1 MANEIAQEEFGK
13 LHDEI
18 VEACSPSEYPTD
30 SVTNSLFAKA
40 KMLIDKFYDG
50 SQSRTHFE
58 NELNSVK
65 RKTNGYNNYQ
75 KLYGL
80 EKFIANVILEDLRIS
95 AKFKRSNSVDITSNP
110 PVNTELTTSANSR
123 FDRLLFWI
131 KNHPLLSVLGLG
143 LAGLIL
149 TGNATD
155 ALVKLGILKDDTTSD
170 LQRQEF
176 FSNNPPQFELWYSAF
191 YPDNRD
197 PLLKRT
203 LLDDTTG
210 ITGSYRLVNKG
221 RAIVTLEEIKIPN
234 SFKTR
239 GYFTDQV
246 VKLPYA
252 LSPSDTIVISCEL
265 PGKELPI
272 IETENALK
280 KNVSITCSYPVAE
293 IRFTYK
299 FHWREGLFRK
309 ARVIME

>member
-1 MANEIAQEEFGK
+1 MTNEIAQEEFNK

-30 SVTNSLFAKA
+30 SDTYSLFAKA
-40 KMLIDKFYDG
+40 KMLIDKFYG
-50 SQSRTHFE
+50 GLQSRSHFE
-58 NELNSVK
+58 KELNSVK
-65 RKTNGYNNYQ
+65 RKTKGYNNYQ

-80 EKFIANVILEDLRIS
+80 EKFIANVILEDLRIG
-95 AKFKRSNSVDITSNP
+95 AKFKRSNSAETSSSP
-110 PVNTELTTSANSR
+110 LHSEFTTSAYSK

-131 KNHPLLSVLGLG
+131 KNHPLLSVLGLV

-149 TGNATD
+149 TGNAKD
-155 ALVKLGILKDDTTSD
+155 ALVKIGILKDDTTSD

-176 FSNNPPQFELWYSAF
+176 FSGNPPQFELWYSAF
-191 YPDNRD
+191 YRDNRD
-197 PLLKRT
+197 PLLKGT

-239 GYFTDQV
+239 GYFTDRV

-252 LSPSDTIVISCEL
+252 LTPGDTIVISCKL
-265 PGKELPI
+265 SGKELPI
-272 IETENALK
+272 IETEEALK
-280 KNVSITCSYPVAE
+280 KDVSIKCSYPVAE

-299 FHWREGLFRK
+299 FHWHEGLFRK